1 MSATQP
7 AAGPTQAPAPECSLI
22 MKGGITSGV
31 IYPRLASRLARDYR
45 LHSIGGSSAGAIAA
59 AAAAAA
65 ELRRLRDASWAGF
78 ARLDELPGLLNDQ
91 VGGRSRLLSLFR
103 PAPRTKPLFG
113 VLLAVLDAQ
122 QAAKKKARAAA
133 PAGAGAAVGASAA
146 VGAPGAGAAAAKTKV
161 PGSALLLAAVRGLVA
176 GYPVAAGLG
185 ALPGLALIVWG
196 VVAGGAALAIG
207 LIGGLTLLVVGLAVA
222 LVLAVK
228 RTLTVDVAANH
239 FGLCSG
245 SGGTAEVPAL
255 TDWLHDYLQE
265 TAAQRTPVTYG
276 DLAAHAIELKMMT
289 TNLTQGRPMAM
300 PWAEGGFFFDPVVW
314 GTLFPEAVVQWMVDH
329 PPALPAEAAEAAK
342 ESALVAQAKARGLAP
357 LPDPEHLP
365 IVVGVRMSLSF
376 PVLFSAI
383 PLVAVRWRAG
393 GAAEFVTNW
402 FTDGGLCANLPVH
415 FFDRPLATRPTFAI
429 DLQSTGAPVATPESG
444 SYLPQ
449 ENGDGLSRNWTS
461 WTTTDPGG
469 LGAFAGAMVET
480 WQGWVDN
487 EALRMPGYRDRVVT
501 IYSTADEGGMN
512 LNMEGGTVTALAD
525 RGEAAAAKL
534 VAKFAGPFGKSPNT
548 GFDNHRWV
556 RLRAALAGVSDWLDD
571 FAEDLERP
579 APGAALTHAQLLA
592 AGEGGLPSYGD
603 GSLKKVQALAEE
615 LARLA
620 AASQGEGVTTGA
632 PNPRGHLRLVPDSR

>member
-1 MSATQP
+1 MSTQP
-7 AAGPTQAPAPECSLI
+7 TDGPAQAPAPECSLI

-78 ARLDELPGLLNDQ
+78 ARLDTLPGLLNEQ
-91 VGGRSRLLSLFR
+91 VAGRSRLLSLFQ

-122 QAAKKKARAAA
+122 QAAKKKARAGA
-133 PAGAGAAVGASAA
+133 PVGATLAGAA
-146 VGAPGAGAAAAKTKV
+146 PGSTKA

-176 GYPVAAGLG
+176 GYPAAALLG
-185 ALPGLALIVWG
+185 ALPGVALIGWG

-245 SGGTAEVPAL
+245 AGGTPDAPAL

-265 TAAQRTPVTYG
+265 TAAQADPVTYG
-276 DLAAHAIELKMMT
+276 DLAGHDIELRMMT

-300 PWAEGGFFFDPVVW
+300 PWAEGGFFFDPAVW
-314 GTLFPEAVVQWMVDH
+314 RTLFPEAVVSWMVDH
-329 PPALPAEAAEAAK
+329 PPSLPARAAESAKQAA
-342 ESALVAQAKARGLAP
+342 LIAQARARGLAP
-357 LPDPEHLP
+357 LPDPDHLP

-376 PVLFSAI
+376 PLLFSAI
-383 PLVAVRWRAG
+383 PLVAVRWRSD

-429 DLQSTGAPVATPESG
+429 DLQSTGSRVATPEAG

-449 ENGDGLSRNWTS
+449 ENNAGLSRTWTS

-469 LGAFAGAMVET
+469 LGAFVGAMVET

-512 LNMEGGTVTALAD
+512 LNMESGTVTALAD

-534 VAKFAGPFGKSPNT
+534 VAKFAGPFGAAPNT

-556 RLRAALAGVSDWLDD
+556 RLRAALAGVSDWLED
-571 FAEDLERP
+571 FAEDLDRP
-579 APGAALTHAQLLA
+579 AAGAALTHRQLLA
-592 AGEGGLPSYGD
+592 AGEDGLPSYGE
-603 GSLKKVQALAEE
+603 GSLAQVRALAEE
-615 LARLA
+615 LTRLA
-620 AASQGEGVTTGA
+620 ASPTEGVTRGA